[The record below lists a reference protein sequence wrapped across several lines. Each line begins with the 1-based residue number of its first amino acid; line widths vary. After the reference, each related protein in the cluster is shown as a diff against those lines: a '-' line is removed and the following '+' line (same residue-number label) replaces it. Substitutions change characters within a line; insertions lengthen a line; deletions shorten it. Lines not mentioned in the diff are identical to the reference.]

1 VGYESNG
8 YAGAPAGGTPME
20 LRLAD
25 SLTGRVRSIR
35 PSHGRRTG
43 LYVCGPTVYDAAHVG
58 HARTYLF
65 FDVARRFLEAE
76 GYRVRHVMNVTDL
89 EDKIDQRAAALGISS
104 RALARGEERRFFRDL
119 GAFGNLPPTYRPRA
133 SEYIPDMIR
142 LARALERTGRVRR
155 QDGEWRYE
163 APDRPEGENFATTA
177 DLARHAVVEPDH
189 PFGEASCGE
198 RSFVVWK
205 QLAPPLI
212 SWPSPWGRGAP
223 GWHLQC
229 FAMASRL
236 VGVPVDLH
244 GGGRDLVYP
253 HHFAENEI
261 SLTLRGRPFAPVFL
275 HAGLVLQDGSKMSK
289 SVGNLVPLREALA
302 AIGAAALRWYLLERP
317 FRERFPWSEEGA
329 ARAREELDLL
339 RATVRGWLG
348 SSRPSGLGASRAMRL
363 ARTVRRALA
372 QGLATDTVVRE
383 LRAFAAEVGSRTG
396 GVGRGEAPA
405 ARTALAAV
413 EQRLGIA
420 LR

>member
-1 VGYESNG
+1 
-8 YAGAPAGGTPME
+8 ME
-20 LRLAD
+20 LRLTD
-25 SLTGRVRSIR
+25 SLSGRAKAVR
-35 PSHGRRTG
+35 PSHGRTVG

-104 RALARGEERRFFRDL
+104 RELARAEERRFFRDL
-119 GAFGNLPPTYRPRA
+119 DAFGNLPPSFRPRA

-155 QDGEWRYE
+155 MDGEWRYE

-177 DLARHAVVEPDH
+177 DLARHAVPEPGH
-189 PFGEASCGE
+189 PFGDATSGE

-205 QLAPPLI
+205 QLAPPLRCW
-212 SWPSPWGRGAP
+212 SSPWGRGAP

-236 VGVPVDLH
+236 VGTPVDLH

-261 SLTLRGRPFAPVFL
+261 SLTLRDRPFAPVFL
-275 HAGLVLQDGSKMSK
+275 HAGLVLQNGSKMSK

-302 AIGAAALRWYLLERP
+302 TVGPGPLRWFLLSRP
-317 FRERFPWSEEGA
+317 YRDRFPWSEEGA
-329 ARAREELDLL
+329 RKAGEELDLL
-339 RATVRGWLG
+339 RATLRSWLRSGGG
-348 SSRPSGLGASRAMRL
+348 SGPGAARAARL
-363 ARTVRRALA
+363 ARSVRRALA
-372 QGLATDTVVRE
+372 QGLATDEVVRQ
-383 LRAFAAEVGSRTG
+383 LRGFAAEVGSRAG
-396 GVGRGEAPA
+396 GVGRGEAPG
-405 ARTALAAV
+405 ARRALVDV
-413 EQRLGIA
+413 ERRLGIG